1 MLPGGYASGEQSHA
15 VIVFSSVFFVL
26 FFFFSSLRV
35 GKGRRCT
42 VMCFIL

>member
-26 FFFFSSLRV
+26 FFFLCALV
-35 GKGRRCT
+35 KGGD
-42 VMCFIL
+42 VQ